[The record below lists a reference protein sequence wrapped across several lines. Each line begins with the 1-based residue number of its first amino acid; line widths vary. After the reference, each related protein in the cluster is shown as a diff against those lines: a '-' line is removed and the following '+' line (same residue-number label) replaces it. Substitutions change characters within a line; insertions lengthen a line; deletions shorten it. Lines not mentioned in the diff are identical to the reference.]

1 MSLSPTPKEDHLP
14 ADIFKGWVTS
24 NDLLVLVEWKT
35 IVQAP
40 SNHGYKAFCERIAAE
55 AAVMKGYHSV
65 LILSEH
71 PP

>member
-1 MSLSPTPKEDHLP
+1 MNLSPTAQEDHLP

-24 NDLLVLVEWKT
+24 NDRLVLVEWRT

-40 SNHGYKAFCERIAAE
+40 SNPGYKAFCERIAAE

>member
-1 MSLSPTPKEDHLP
+1 MSLSPIAKEDHLP

-40 SNHGYKAFCERIAAE
+40 GNRGYKAFCERIAAE
-55 AAVMKGYHSV
+55 AAVMKGYTAV
-65 LILSEH
+65 LIL
-71 PP
+71 